1 MSLLKRGSG
10 VLMHVSSLWGAYGIG
25 SFGKSAKEWIDT
37 ISSMGF
43 SYWQVL
49 PFCLPDDYN
58 SPYKSFSAFS
68 INPYFIDL
76 DLLFDQGLL
85 LKEELNLALEESP
98 YLCEFERL
106 KKERLPLLKKASE
119 RFTDWDKVK
128 EFLKENPHTEKFCLF
143 MALKEA
149 NQNKH
154 WTDWETDSFNESTL
168 KAWQFI
174 EYVAFTQWLNI
185 KAYANKKGVGI
196 IGDIPIYVSDDS
208 CDVWSEKGNFLLD
221 KKGKPQS
228 VAGVPPDY
236 FCEDGQ
242 LWGNPLYN
250 WPKMKKDGFSWWKD
264 RMAFM
269 CKLFDGVRIDH
280 FRGLESYFAIPAN
293 EKTAKN
299 GKWVKGPGMAFI
311 NAIKTVTKDKLII
324 AEDLGDITP
333 EVHALVEKSKFPGMS
348 VLQFGFLGDDNSP
361 HLPHNYKNNLVSY
374 TGTHDNNTL
383 LGYMWE
389 NDEQT
394 KEKILDYFG
403 YNGDWNSCYDA
414 ILRTMFQSGAGLVIL
429 PVQDLLLYGSD
440 TRLNKPGNAC
450 DNWAFRIT
458 KEQIDTINKEK
469 FFKWNKQYART

>member
-1 MSLLKRGSG
+1 MKRGSG
-10 VLMHVSSLWGAYGIG
+10 VLMHVSSLWGKYGIG
-25 SFGKSAKEWIDT
+25 GFGKSAKEWID
-37 ISSMGF
+37 IIADMGF
-43 SYWQVL
+43 TYWQVL
-49 PFCLPDDYN
+49 PFCITDDYN

-76 DLLFDQGLL
+76 DLLFKDKLL
-85 LKEELNLALEESP
+85 TEAELALAKENSP

-119 RFTDWDKVK
+119 RFNDWDKVSA
-128 EFLKENPHTEKFCLF
+128 FLKENPHTEKFCLF

-149 NQNKH
+149 NENKH
-154 WTDWETDSFNESTL
+154 WTDWENEDFDISTL
-168 KAWQFI
+168 KAWQFTQYI
-174 EYVAFTQWLNI
+174 AYVQWLEIKKYANDKNI
-185 KAYANKKGVGI
+185 KI

-208 CDVWSEKGNFLLD
+208 SDVWSNKENFLLD
-221 KKGKPQS
+221 ALGKPQS

-236 FCEDGQ
+236 FCADGQ

-269 CKLFDGVRIDH
+269 CNLFDGVRIDH
-280 FRGLESYFAIPAN
+280 FRGLESYFSIPAN
-293 EKTAKN
+293 ETTAKN
-299 GKWVKGPGMAFI
+299 GKWVKGPGLAFI

-333 EVHALVEKSKFPGMS
+333 KVHALVEKSGFPGMA
-348 VLQFGFLGDDNSP
+348 VLQFGFLGDENSP
-361 HLPHNYKNNLVSY
+361 HLPHNYKNNLVCY
-374 TGTHDNNTL
+374 TGTHDNSTL
-383 LGYMWE
+383 LGFMWE

-394 KEKILDYFG
+394 KQKILDYFG
-403 YNGDWNSCYDA
+403 CVGHWNSCYDS
-414 ILRTMFQSGAGLVIL
+414 ILRAMFASSAGLMIL
-429 PVQDLLLYGSD
+429 PLQDLLLYGND

-458 KEQIDTINKEK
+458 KEQLCTIDKEK
-469 FFKWNKQYART
+469 FLKWNKLYART